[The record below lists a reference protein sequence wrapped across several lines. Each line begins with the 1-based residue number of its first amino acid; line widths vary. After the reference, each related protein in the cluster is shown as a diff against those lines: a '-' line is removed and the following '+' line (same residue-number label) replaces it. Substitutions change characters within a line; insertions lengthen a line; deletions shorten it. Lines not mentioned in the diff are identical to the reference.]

1 MRFSSSLSKLAF
13 CENVN
18 MLQKHTDSLKYMKSQ
33 HIQQLV
39 LYFYN
44 WINELDQALINLIQM
59 KMQCSFKAWLTTS
72 IYFLKLYFKK

>member
-18 MLQKHTDSLKYMKSQ
+18 ILQKHTDSLKYMKSQ

-44 WINELDQALINLIQM
+44 WINELD
-59 KMQCSFKAWLTTS
+59 
-72 IYFLKLYFKK
+72 

>member
-1 MRFSSSLSKLAF
+1 MHFSPPLLKLAF

-18 MLQKHTDSLKYMKSQ
+18 MLQKHLNSLKSMKSQ
-33 HIQQLV
+33 HTQQLA

-44 WINELDQALINLIQM
+44 WVNKLDQALINLIQM
-59 KMQCSFKAWLTTS
+59 KIQCFFKTCLISS